1 MNGVWRSL
9 LWKEWREQ
17 RWKALLLLVAAL
29 PSLAVPYLGQTDA
42 SGALISCLTFTML
55 AASLFLGAGAAAS
68 EQSQRTVGFLQ
79 SLPISTKWSAIAKLA
94 SALAV
99 LWLPL
104 SVFYIANFIWKGR
117 PSYPAGV
124 VSFEM
129 LAIIVGL
136 SLSSLLI
143 WMAATG
149 VNLSDEIRAGAV
161 GFLVIVGCWAFA
173 AWLSQSGGWGLSS
186 TVLAR
191 VVSGLLPGGVWFI
204 AIEEEMQASNAALGQ
219 TIERGSLWPLVT
231 AAILSNSALAAS
243 YVWRFGRVASPR
255 RQPID
260 SAAKRIVPAWLA
272 PPMRR
277 PWKAILW
284 KQICESLP
292 LALMGAGAIL
302 CVSLIVA
309 AMVRQSQ
316 EGLLNHDLLEMSI
329 PVWMMVGSLVSIV
342 SGIGL
347 WLDDLRPELHSFWRS
362 RPVSPD
368 LWFAVKFASSA
379 VITIGTLA
387 LPSLLIFYAVAMLIG
402 RPAFSMYASEDWSTP
417 VAIGLLS
424 QFGFF
429 CVAAALMATV
439 RRPMVAALLTILL
452 AVIVIFGMMGPL
464 ALEVAGIAAAVA
476 AITCIAIAINW
487 LSVRYDWA
495 IGR

>member
-9 LWKEWREQ
+9 LWKEWREH
-17 RWKALLLLVAAL
+17 RWKGLLLLVAAL
-29 PSLAVPYLGQTDA
+29 PSLAVPYLGQTGA
-42 SGALISCLTFTML
+42 SGVLISCLTFTML

-79 SLPISTKWSAIAKLA
+79 SLPISTKWSAVTKLA
-94 SALAV
+94 SALAT

-104 SVFYIANFIWKGR
+104 SIFFIANTIWRGR
-117 PSYPAGV
+117 PSYPTAGV
-124 VSFEM
+124 PTEIF
-129 LAIIVGL
+129 AIIFGL

-149 VNLSDEIRAGAV
+149 VNLSDEIRAGAI
-161 GFLVIVGCWAFA
+161 GFLVIVGCWAMA
-173 AWLSQSGGWGLSS
+173 AWLPQLAWGRAS
-186 TVLAR
+186 TVLDR
-191 VVSGLLPGGVWFI
+191 VIYGLLPGGVWFI
-204 AIEEEMQASNAALGQ
+204 APELDDQAKDPGLGPA
-219 TIERGSLWPLVT
+219 IARPSLWLLVT

-243 YVWRFGRVASPR
+243 YVWRFGRVASSR

-260 SAAKRIVPAWLA
+260 SAAKSIVPAWLA

-302 CVSLIVA
+302 CVSLIVV
-309 AMVRQSQ
+309 AMVRQTQ
-316 EGLLNHDLLEMSI
+316 EGFLNDDLLEMSI
-329 PVWMMVGSLVSIV
+329 PVWMMIGALVSIV

-362 RPVSPD
+362 RPISPD
-368 LWFAVKFASSA
+368 LWFTVKFSSSA
-379 VITIGTLA
+379 IITIATLA
-387 LPSLLIFYAVAMLIG
+387 LPSLLIFYAVAMLTG
-402 RPAFSMYASEDWSTP
+402 RPAFSMYASNDWSTP
-417 VAIGLLS
+417 VVIGLLS

-429 CVAAALMATV
+429 CVAAALMATI

-452 AVIVIFGMMGPL
+452 AAIVTFGMIGPL
-464 ALEVAGIAAAVA
+464 ALEVVGIAATVA
-476 AITCIAIAINW
+476 AISCIAIAINW
-487 LSVRYDWA
+487 LSVRYDRA

>member
-1 MNGVWRSL
+1 MIGVWRSL

-29 PSLAVPYLGQTDA
+29 PSLAIPYLGQTDA
-42 SGALISCLTFTML
+42 AGILVSCLTFTFL

-94 SALAV
+94 SALTT
-99 LWLPL
+99 LWLPI
-104 SVFYIANFIWKGR
+104 VIFFIANQIWRGR
-117 PSYPAGV
+117 PSYPAAV
-124 VSFEM
+124 VPFEIF
-129 LAIIVGL
+129 AIITGL
-136 SLSSLLI
+136 ALSSLLI
-143 WMAATG
+143 WMAAVG
-149 VNLSDEIRAGAV
+149 VNLSDEIRAGAI
-161 GFLVIVGCWAFA
+161 GFLVIVGCWALV
-173 AWLSQSGGWGLSS
+173 AWLPQPALGRPS
-186 TVLAR
+186 TVLDR
-191 VVSGLLPGGVWFI
+191 VVSGILPGGVWFI
-204 AIEEEMQASNAALGQ
+204 AIEMEMQATNSAGQ
-219 TIERGSLWPLVT
+219 TIGRGSLWPLAV

-260 SAAKRIVPAWLA
+260 SAAKSIVPVWLA

-302 CVSLIVA
+302 CVSLIIA
-309 AMVRQSQ
+309 AASRQYQ
-316 EGLLNHDLLEMSI
+316 HGIFNDDLLEMSI
-329 PVWMMVGSLVSIV
+329 PVWMMVGGLVSIV

-387 LPSLLIFYAVAMLIG
+387 LPSLLIYYAVAMLAG
-402 RPAFSMYASEDWSTP
+402 RPAFSLYASDDWSTP
-417 VAIGLLS
+417 VVIGLLS

-429 CVAAALMATV
+429 CVAAASMATI

-452 AVIVIFGMMGPL
+452 AAIVTFGMIGPL
-464 ALEVAGIAAAVA
+464 ALEVAGIVAAVA
-476 AITCIAIAINW
+476 AISGVAVTINW
-487 LSVRYDWA
+487 LSVHYDWA